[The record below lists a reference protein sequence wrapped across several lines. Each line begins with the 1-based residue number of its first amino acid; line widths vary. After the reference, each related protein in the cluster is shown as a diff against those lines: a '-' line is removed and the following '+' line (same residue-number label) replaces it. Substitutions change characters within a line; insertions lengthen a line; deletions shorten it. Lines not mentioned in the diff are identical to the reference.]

1 MDLYEST
8 QYNHSSENKT
18 ILLDISGNTTTT
30 FSKELTSKLILDEEY
45 EIYFESITT
54 FKTKVNTGLND
65 VSFLLKFDDLNIKV
79 AHNTTN
85 QNLSANK
92 ILIPNNCSSNGGT
105 SVSKS
110 KKMNFICSILPTNI
124 SKINFSLTNLNN
136 ETIFTTDDGR
146 SIIELLC
153 IPKNKKKSET
163 DKINKDLYEN
173 TRYLS
178 NDNNKHL
185 IINLDSELVEP
196 ITEDFSGAS
205 AAGGGTGFSG
215 SWSNSDINLDY
226 TGLNEDLFDTG
237 TWSQDISNY
246 GNFNGNLPGSGI
258 RPSGQGT
265 YSLLMPTGNNNRQTT
280 IGGESQ
286 PHTHFNSLN
295 SQNGTNSST
304 HYFSFESSAS
314 GMTINLID
322 HLRYIRTKNINSI
335 LKNATKITIDYIIGS
350 DNNGGGIAAQDAKF
364 GINILSS
371 VNGSY
376 RTQTPTDTSQYQKR
390 ESNSDNTYDFNF
402 LIEGEGYTTDSN
414 YVYASEDTGGP
425 DEWKRISFCS
435 SNSGLEQTSTYPH
448 VYVLPGLG
456 ENDANYLEFICRQ
469 PYGATH
475 RSRNHYAIKYL
486 SIETPHAPY
495 STNFSINLNE
505 PLIIN
510 KKSEIYLDNIIYTNP
525 NLKNDINNMGLL
537 LNIEEFEI
545 DNIHN
550 TGNNLDSNKI
560 LLPNE
565 NTINSNVTTNTY
577 TENLNGLGDE
587 LPGENVS
594 ASQSGISGSF
604 VNTQSTQV
612 NLDFVGF
619 NSDLFDT
626 GTWSEDISNINGA
639 FSDASSGSVPTGD
652 GTGVYRSLDVEE
664 YTNDARFTNFYSK
677 NTENG
682 TNSSTHYISLSGPS
696 PRYVRTKSINDIL
709 SIASKVTIDYIIGD
723 GSNGGDLVDDGD
735 HFGINILSAI
745 NGSSRTQTPTD
756 TSLYKKRVSSFTN
769 TNNFNFLI
777 ETRGGRNSSDTD
789 IYGHGSGY
797 TDDGEFKRI
806 SFCPVGSSIATPS
819 SDLSTTYPA
828 VYELP
833 GLGTADA
840 NYLEF
845 ISIGSGGYLDPYA
858 VKFISIE
865 TSITTNTNIN
875 KTLKS
880 KKYNYI
886 STIRPK
892 VIKNISGNIT
902 NLNNTTI
909 VNSADSRLI
918 MDFLIKPCL

>member
-65 VSFLLKFDDLNIKV
+65 VSFLLKFDDLNIQI
-79 AHNTTN
+79 ANNTTN

-92 ILIPNNCSSNGGT
+92 ILIPNNCNTNGGT

-153 IPKNKKKSET
+153 IPKNKKKSEKG
-163 DKINKDLYEN
+163 KIDIDLYEN
-173 TRYLS
+173 TRYLN

-185 IINLDSELVEP
+185 II
-196 ITEDFSGAS
+196 
-205 AAGGGTGFSG
+205 
-215 SWSNSDINLDY
+215 
-226 TGLNEDLFDTG
+226 DLE
-237 TWSQDISNY
+237 
-246 GNFNGNLPGSGI
+246 GSG
-258 RPSGQGT
+258 
-265 YSLLMPTGNNNRQTT
+265 TT
-280 IGGESQ
+280 
-286 PHTHFNSLN
+286 
-295 SQNGTNSST
+295 
-304 HYFSFESSAS
+304 
-314 GMTINLID
+314 
-322 HLRYIRTKNINSI
+322 
-335 LKNATKITIDYIIGS
+335 
-350 DNNGGGIAAQDAKF
+350 
-364 GINILSS
+364 
-371 VNGSY
+371 
-376 RTQTPTDTSQYQKR
+376 
-390 ESNSDNTYDFNF
+390 
-402 LIEGEGYTTDSN
+402 
-414 YVYASEDTGGP
+414 
-425 DEWKRISFCS
+425 
-435 SNSGLEQTSTYPH
+435 
-448 VYVLPGLG
+448 
-456 ENDANYLEFICRQ
+456 
-469 PYGATH
+469 
-475 RSRNHYAIKYL
+475 
-486 SIETPHAPY
+486 APY
-495 STNFSINLNE
+495 TTNFSINLNE

-510 KKSEIYLDNIIYTNP
+510 KKSEIYLDNIIFN
-525 NLKNDINNMGLL
+525 NSNSNNDINNMGLL
-537 LNIEEFEI
+537 LDIKEFDI
-545 DNIHN
+545 NN
-550 TGNNLDSNKI
+550 GFNKGNNLDSNKI

-565 NTINSNVTTNTY
+565 NIINSNVTTNTY
-577 TENLNGLGDE
+577 TENLSGLGDE
-587 LPGENVS
+587 IPGENVP
-594 ASQSGISGSF
+594 ASESGISGSF
-604 VNTQSTQV
+604 IMSPSSQV

-639 FSDASSGSVPTGD
+639 FSDAASGSVPTGD
-652 GTGVYRSLDVEE
+652 GTGTYRSLDVEE
-664 YTNDARFTNFYSK
+664 YTNNARFTNFYSK
-677 NTENG
+677 STENG

-723 GSNGGDLVDDGD
+723 GSNGGSFVNDGD

-845 ISIGSGGYLDPYA
+845 ISTGHSRYYDPYA

-865 TSITTNTNIN
+865 TSLTTNTYVN

-909 VNSADSRLI
+909 VSSTNSRLI